1 VLAAAS
7 LVFVGRFEF
16 AARGID
22 TMPGHAPQ
30 YGDARCVISI
40 RRTPAP
46 TVRIGMRLPHTFS
59 MLSALALTLFAG
71 AAPGAPALAVM
82 TYRGP
87 CDASAAVALDTD
99 HFVVAGDEDNT
110 LRVYR
115 RGRPEPVGEAPL
127 AAFLDS
133 GNKES
138 DLEAAAAVGKRIY
151 WIASHGRNS
160 KGKLR
165 PDRHRFFAT
174 DIDPGAQPGV
184 TPAGTPYRGLLDDLA
199 AAPTLAGLRLGDAA
213 QLAPEAPGGLNI
225 EGLAAMPDG
234 SLLLGLRNPV
244 PNGRA
249 LLVPLLNPAEIV
261 TAGSGRKARFGEP
274 ILLELR
280 GRGVRSI
287 DRALDGRGYWI
298 VAGPTADAG
307 AFSLYRWSGQTK
319 DAPRIVDSR
328 ELVGLRPEALFEL
341 PGGDG
346 TLQILSDDGGVE
358 TKGTACKDRP
368 MTAQGFRSITLRP

>member
-1 VLAAAS
+1 
-7 LVFVGRFEF
+7 
-16 AARGID
+16 
-22 TMPGHAPQ
+22 MP
-30 YGDARCVISI
+30 
-40 RRTPAP
+40 
-46 TVRIGMRLPHTFS
+46 LPHAVS

-71 AAPGAPALAVM
+71 SAPGAPASAAM
-82 TYRGP
+82 NYRGP
-87 CDASAAVALDTD
+87 CDASAAVALDAD

-115 RGRPEPVGEAPL
+115 RGLPEPVGEAPL
-127 AAFLDS
+127 AAFLDT

-138 DLEAAAAVGKRIY
+138 DLEAAAAVGQRIY

-165 PDRHRFFAT
+165 PDRQRFFAT
-174 DIDPGAQPGV
+174 DIVPGAQPGV

-213 QLAPEAPGGLNI
+213 RLAPEAPGGLNI

-234 SLLLGLRNPV
+234 GLLVGFRNPV

-249 LLVPLLNPAEIV
+249 LLVPLLNPAELV
-261 TAGSGRKARFGEP
+261 TAASGRKARFGEP

-287 DRALDGRGYWI
+287 ERALDGRGYWI
-298 VAGPTADAG
+298 VAGPAADAG
-307 AFSLYRWSGQTK
+307 AFTLYRWSGQK
-319 DAPRIVDSR
+319 HDAPRIVDSS
-328 ELVGLRPEALFEL
+328 ELVGFRPEVLFEPL
-341 PGGDG
+341 GGGG
-346 TLQILSDDGGVE
+346 TLQLLSDDGGVV
-358 TKGTACKDRP
+358 TNGVACKDRP
-368 MTAQGFRSITLRP
+368 MAAQAFRSITLQP